1 MEKQGK
7 TTQPALSSL
16 CGLLSSL
23 FLLDTKQTEERQKVD
38 GSRQHQRAPSIRGSE
53 GSTVPFFQRLKPRV
67 RAPDRE

>member
-23 FLLDTKQTEERQKVD
+23 FLLDTKQTEERQKQTAPE
-38 GSRQHQRAPSIRGSE
+38 STIHQR
-53 GSTVPFFQRLKPRV
+53 L
-67 RAPDRE
+67 